1 MKQNSVTKS
10 IASLLLACAVL
21 YSCSDNGKQQQET
34 QAKEAIVERKTVKKA
49 KPANAVPQTI
59 SIYRYNGC
67 DKGKAERLA
76 QALGEYFPKV
86 QLKEKLLPLPSQY
99 YDKERNRYKGTGLLE
114 DLGKYRNGDAIIG
127 LTDYVIFKA
136 NNISPT
142 YGIMGVSPVGT
153 YKCVVSS
160 KIPSNGKEQAAD
172 NFTKLA
178 LHELGHAFGLNH
190 CEDQHCYMVDAEHK
204 MKFPQTKG
212 FCKTCKEVLSTKGWR
227 IK

>member
-1 MKQNSVTKS
+1 
-10 IASLLLACAVL
+10 
-21 YSCSDNGKQQQET
+21 
-34 QAKEAIVERKTVKKA
+34 
-49 KPANAVPQTI
+49 
-59 SIYRYNGC
+59 
-67 DKGKAERLA
+67 LA

-86 QLKEKLLPLPSQY
+86 QLKEKQLPLPSQY

-114 DLGKYRNGDAIIG
+114 DLSKHRNGDSIIG

-160 KIPSNGKEQAAD
+160 KIPSGGKEQAAD

-204 MKFPQTKG
+204 MKFPQTTG
-212 FCKTCKEVLSTKGWR
+212 FCKTCKEALNAKG
-227 IK
+227 